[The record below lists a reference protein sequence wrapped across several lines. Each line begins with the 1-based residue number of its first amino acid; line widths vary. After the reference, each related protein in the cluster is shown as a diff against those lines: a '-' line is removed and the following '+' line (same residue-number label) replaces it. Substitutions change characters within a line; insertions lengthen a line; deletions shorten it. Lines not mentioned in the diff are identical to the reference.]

1 MKKKILKKGKFFQY
15 NDTGGR
21 QIENDLHKLRLCFRK
36 CLRMKL
42 SAYKG

>member
-21 QIENDLHKLRLCFRK
+21 QIENATFINY
-36 CLRMKL
+36 
-42 SAYKG
+42 AFVFGNV